1 MRHAVLEDSGTL
13 LQLRKLTRLK
23 RFSTELCRR
32 FVTFYSSRELLGKSK
47 LSSAKLP
54 STLAKNFKNAALLSH
69 HLCVEDFFSAARA
82 LRSPTLL

>member
-32 FVTFYSSRELLGKSK
+32 FVTVYSSRELLGKSK

-54 STLAKNFKNAALLSH
+54 STLAKNFKSAPLLSH
-69 HLCVEDFFSAARA
+69 HLCVEDLFHDARA